1 MAEQNRSFNAH
12 RIAVVGGGSFGTAL
26 ADIGAAKGNR
36 VRQWMRSAEQAE
48 AMNRDHVNERYLPG
62 FPINKQVI
70 ATSDLAFA
78 LEGSD
83 LVFVAIPSKAF
94 REVVRHMKGL
104 VDGKLLV
111 STTKGV
117 EADTFDLMSDILHE
131 EIPNARV
138 GVLSGPN
145 LAKEIMAKCITATVI
160 ACEDN
165 ALCQVVQEVLHCD
178 YFRVYAN
185 SDRYG
190 VELGGTLKNIYAIVL
205 GLAEALGMGENTKSM
220 LITRALAEMGR
231 FAITMG
237 ANPLTFLGLAGVGD
251 LIVTCTSNLSRNFRV
266 GYGLGQGKSLEVAE
280 KELGQVAEGI
290 NTLRLVKEKADELG
304 VYMPIAAGL
313 YEIIFNGQAIAE
325 ITRAMMLREQTTDV
339 EFILKQ
345 P

>member
-1 MAEQNRSFNAH
+1 MTEQNRATKKR
-12 RIAVVGGGSFGTAL
+12 RITVVGGGSFGTAL
-26 ADIGAAKGNR
+26 ADISATKGNH

-48 AMNRDHVNERYLPG
+48 AMNTTHVNERYLPG
-62 FPINKQVI
+62 FTINQNVV

-78 LEGSD
+78 LESSD

-94 REVVRHMKGL
+94 REVVRSMKGL

-117 EADTFDLMSDILHE
+117 EAETFDLMSEILHE
-131 EIPNARV
+131 ELPGARI

-160 ACEDN
+160 ACEDDE
-165 ALCQVVQEVLHCD
+165 LCQTVQEVLHCD

-185 SDRYG
+185 HDRYG
-190 VELGGTLKNIYAIVL
+190 VELGGALKNIYAIVS
-205 GLAEALGMGENTKSM
+205 GLAEALGMGENTKSL

-231 FAITMG
+231 FAVTMG

-266 GYGLGQGKSLEVAE
+266 GYALGEGKSLEAAE
-280 KELGQVAEGI
+280 KALGQVAEGI
-290 NTLRLVKEKADELG
+290 NTLKLVKEKADEMG
-304 VYMPIAAGL
+304 VYMPIATGL
-313 YEIIFNGQAIAE
+313 YEIIFNGHDIAD
-325 ITRAMMLREQTTDV
+325 IARTMMLREQKTDV
-339 EFILKQ
+339 EFILQ
-345 P
+345 QS